1 MDEPKPP
8 QKPGLEDEKAFADTL
23 ATDPGVADKP
33 GPAPEGKAAGAAPA
47 AAKPDSKQPPWVG
60 RIMGHFKLL
69 NLIGEGSMGLVIQA
83 EDIHLKR
90 IVALKVLR
98 KQLATGER
106 GKKAIEQFL
115 REARAAASIE
125 HPNIVRVYEIN
136 QHGDWW
142 YIAMEMVTGNS
153 LQAIVKAAG
162 PLPASRACPIIADA
176 ATGLQVA
183 HELGM
188 IHRDIKP
195 GNILVTR
202 NGHGKVSDFGLVRVD
217 DPNDPFDSYE
227 RQSIGTPYF
236 MAPEIIR
243 RETIGPAV
251 DIYSLG
257 GTLYYVLT
265 GRPPYNADTVK
276 ELLKQHLHADPP
288 NLQWDLSYDAPNLT
302 ALVRRMMAKKPQDRP
317 TAAEV
322 AAILHGEAIAAA
334 PESTGF
340 AGPGGSTLGTDWL
353 GLAQKTATSLSSST
367 VQSISAT
374 PSKGSGWFRS
384 KIGTRWGVVSALA
397 ILLVLCGLAYWLF
410 QLKTPPRQDRLA
422 VARLFP
428 DAPESYG
435 TRPPGFVPVPSRIGA
450 DVPGFSWKGKM
461 DVTGVR
467 YIAAKSGRYFYS
479 IDDPRA
485 IPIRADQCVG
495 YLTAEQAKADNKQ
508 LAP

>member
-1 MDEPKPP
+1 MDEPIKEP
-8 QKPGLEDEKAFADTL
+8 KAGLEDEKAFADTL
-23 ATDPGVADKP
+23 ASDPGVAEKP
-33 GPAPEGKAAGAAPA
+33 ESAPEAKSGETPPA

-69 NLIGEGSMGLVIQA
+69 RLIGEGSMGLVIQA

-98 KQLATGER
+98 KQLATGQR
-106 GKKAIEQFL
+106 GKKAIEQFI

-153 LQAIVKAAG
+153 LHAIVKAAG
-162 PLPASRACPIIADA
+162 PLPAARACPIIADA

-202 NGHGKVSDFGLVRVD
+202 NGHGKISDFGLVRVD
-217 DPNDPFDSYE
+217 DPNDPFDSYA

-243 RETIGPAV
+243 RGTIGPAV

-265 GRPPYNADTVK
+265 GRPPYTADTVK
-276 ELLKQHLHADPP
+276 DILRQHLHADPP

-302 ALVRRMMAKKPQDRP
+302 SLVRRMMAKQPDVRP

-322 AAILHGEAIAAA
+322 AAILHSEAIAAA
-334 PESTGF
+334 PESPGF
-340 AGPGGSTLGTDWL
+340 AVSGGSTLGTEWQ
-353 GLAQKTATSLSSST
+353 GLAQKSGTALSSST
-367 VQSISAT
+367 VSVSAS
-374 PSKGSGWFRS
+374 PSRGLEWIRS
-384 KIGTRWGVVSALA
+384 KLATRWGVVSALA
-397 ILLVLCGLAYWLF
+397 ILLILCGLAFWLF
-410 QLKTPPRQDRLA
+410 QPKAPPRQDRRA
-422 VARLFP
+422 VSRLFP

-435 TRPPGFVPVPSRIGA
+435 TRPPGFVPVPSGIGTE
-450 DVPGFSWKGKM
+450 VPGFSWKGKV
-461 DVTGVR
+461 DSSGFR
-467 YIAAKSGRYFYS
+467 YIAARTGRYFYS
-479 IDDPRA
+479 IDDKRA
-485 IPIRADQCVG
+485 ILIRADQCVG
-495 YLTAEQAKADNKQ
+495 YPTAEQARGDGKQ
-508 LAP
+508 PAP

>member
-1 MDEPKPP
+1 MDEPKPQP
-8 QKPGLEDEKAFADTL
+8 KAGLEDEKAFADTL
-23 ATDPGVADKP
+23 ATDPGVVDKP
-33 GPAPEGKAAGAAPA
+33 GPVAEGKDTGTVPA

-69 NLIGEGSMGLVIQA
+69 RLIGEGSMGLVIQA

-98 KQLATGER
+98 KQLASGEK
-106 GKKAIEQFL
+106 GKRAIEQFI

-125 HPNIVRVYEIN
+125 HPNIVRVYEVN

-153 LQAIVKAAG
+153 LLAIVKAAG
-162 PLPASRACPIIADA
+162 PLPPSRACPIIADA
-176 ATGLQVA
+176 ATGLHVA
-183 HELGM
+183 HELGI

-195 GNILVTR
+195 SNILVTR

-217 DPNDPFDSYE
+217 DPNDPVDSYE

-243 RETIGPAV
+243 RGTIGPAV

-265 GRPPYNADTVK
+265 GRPPYNADSVK
-276 ELLKQHLHADPP
+276 ELLKQHLHADSP
-288 NLQWDLSYDAPNLT
+288 NLQWDLPYDAPNLT
-302 ALVRRMMAKKPQDRP
+302 SLVRRMMAKKPEARP

-322 AAILHGEAIAAA
+322 AAILHAEAIAAA
-334 PESTGF
+334 PESPGF
-340 AGPGGSTLGTDWL
+340 AAAGGSTLGTDWQ
-353 GLAQKTATSLSSST
+353 GLTQKTGTSLSSST

-374 PSKGSGWFRS
+374 PSKRWDWIRS
-384 KIGTRWGVVSALA
+384 KIATRWGILSVLA
-397 ILLVLCGLAYWLF
+397 VLLVLCGLTFWL
-410 QLKTPPRQDRLA
+410 LRPKHPPRQDRRA
-422 VARLFP
+422 VSRLFP
-428 DAPESYG
+428 NAPESYG
-435 TRPPGFVPVPSRIGA
+435 TRPPGFVPVPSRTGT
-450 DVPGFSWKGKM
+450 DVPGFSWKGKV

-467 YIAAKSGRYFYS
+467 YIASRTGDYFYP
-479 IDDPRA
+479 IDDKRA
-485 IPIRADQCVG
+485 VLIRADQCVL
-495 YLTAEQAKADNKQ
+495 YPTADQARKDDKQ
-508 LAP
+508 PAP